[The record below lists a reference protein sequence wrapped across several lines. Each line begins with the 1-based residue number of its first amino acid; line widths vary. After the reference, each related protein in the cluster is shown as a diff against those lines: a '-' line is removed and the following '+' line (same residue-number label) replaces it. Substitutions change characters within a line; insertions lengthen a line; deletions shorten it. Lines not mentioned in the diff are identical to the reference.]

1 MIELKNIQF
10 SYNSEENCS
19 KQKPLNLQIKKGE
32 TVLLCG
38 ESGCGKTTLTRMV
51 NGLIPHY
58 YEGFLTGDTSVCGK
72 QAAETPLFELAK
84 SVGSVFQNPRSQFFN
99 VDTTSEL
106 AFGCENLG
114 MDKQEVLKRI
124 ERTSKSLSLKLL
136 LDRSIFELS
145 GGEKQKIA
153 CGSVG
158 TLEPDIMVLDEPT
171 SNLDVSGINDLQNT
185 ILEWKSQGK
194 TILIAEHRLYFLHDL
209 ADRIVYMK
217 NGEICEEY
225 TGSEFYSKPSSFFRE
240 RGLRIPSLKKLKVDA
255 AFVKTEQKPVAHNIF
270 TIEGVR
276 FSYKKNSNII
286 NIPKIDLPEGGVI
299 AVIGHNG
306 AGKTTFVRSLCGL
319 LKKDKSILRYKEN
332 AYKAKKRLDFCYM
345 VMQDVNHQLFTESVL
360 DEVLL
365 SMKKEDTKAAE
376 KILDSLD
383 LLSFEEKHP
392 LALSGGQ
399 KQRIAVAQAL
409 ASGRDILIFDEPTS
423 GLDLRHMEKVSQC
436 IGNLSRQGKT
446 IFIVT
451 HDPEFILSSCTHILH
466 IKRGEACES
475 YSLDLQGKKKMM
487 DYFISGGVHSGYCK
501 ERGVL

>member
-10 SYNSEENCS
+10 SYTSEENLS
-19 KQKPLNLQIKKGE
+19 KLKPLNLHIKKGE
-32 TVLLCG
+32 TVLICG
-38 ESGCGKTTLTRMV
+38 ESGCGKTTLTRLV

-58 YEGFLTGDTSVCGK
+58 YEGYLAGNTSVCGK
-72 QAAETPLFELAK
+72 QAAETPLYELAK

-114 MDKQEVLKRI
+114 IDEQEVQKRI
-124 ERTSKSLSLKLL
+124 ERTSKSLSLTLL

-194 TILIAEHRLYFLHDL
+194 TILIAEHRLYFLNNL
-209 ADRIVYMK
+209 ADRVVYMK
-217 NGEICEEY
+217 DGEIIEEY
-225 TGSEFYSKPSSFFRE
+225 TGTEFYRKPPSFFRD
-240 RGLRIPSLKKLKVDA
+240 RGLRIPSLNKLKVDA
-255 AFVKTEQKPVAHNIF
+255 ASLHSEDNTTAQHKFTVEQIQ
-270 TIEGVR
+270 
-276 FSYKKNSNII
+276 FSYTKKENII
-286 NIPKIDLPEGGVI
+286 DIPKVELPEGGVI

-319 LKKDKSILRYKEN
+319 LKKDKSILKYKEN
-332 AYKAKKRLDFCYM
+332 VFKAKKRLDYCYM

-365 SMKKEDTKAAE
+365 SMKKEDTKVAE
-376 KILDSLD
+376 SILDSLD
-383 LLSFEEKHP
+383 LLSVEEKHP

-409 ASGRDILIFDEPTS
+409 ASGRNILVFDEPTS
-423 GLDLRHMEKVSQC
+423 GLDLRHMEKVSRC
-436 IGNLSRQGKT
+436 ISELSRQGKT

-451 HDPEFILSSCTHILH
+451 HDPEFILSCCTHILH
-466 IKRGEACES
+466 IKRGETCES
-475 YSLDLQGKKKMM
+475 YPMDDHGKQKMM
-487 DYFISGGVHSGYCK
+487 DYFISGSNYSGFCE